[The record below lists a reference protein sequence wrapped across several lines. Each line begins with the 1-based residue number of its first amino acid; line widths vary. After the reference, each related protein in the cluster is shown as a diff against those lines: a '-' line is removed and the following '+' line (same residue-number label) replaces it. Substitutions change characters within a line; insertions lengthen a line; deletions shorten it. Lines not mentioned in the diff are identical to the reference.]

1 MVKGL
6 YINREQLEGV
16 ITANCSLK
24 KIELKNQGQ
33 GFYRYHVEKEGKEF
47 SLDVYFTKKKGTTV
61 SPSCENGQEL
71 EQAIIN
77 SIEYKEVSNGSFSA
91 NMSAEFFDS
100 LINLLRQLPNVS
112 VSDPED
118 KGNNGIIYGII
129 TDFGDS
135 VTLTYFKTTSRM
147 LYQGLLMKLYS
158 IIKSYLLTLNSTITE
173 TELGEQALEDNV
185 QQHLRTHFP
194 QGWNS
199 LEPTIQG
206 FIKDSF
212 TLVEV
217 NTKLSDYAAWVMPV
231 MRVLEYRIKKIC
243 LDYGV
248 IIDDTKGFRYY
259 TDIAR
264 PRATDWIFVMDFSSD
279 TIRGVNPNINNMP
292 QEAKDAIVEC
302 YDFLRKNR
310 HEMFHATQILAGIKL
325 VETRD
330 EALQTIIEACEK
342 IEKSLVINIRQIN

>member
-1 MVKGL
+1 MSEDFF
-6 YINREQLEGV
+6 N
-16 ITANCSLK
+16 SL
-24 KIELKNQGQ
+24 
-33 GFYRYHVEKEGKEF
+33 VE
-47 SLDVYFTKKKGTTV
+47 
-61 SPSCENGQEL
+61 
-71 EQAIIN
+71 
-77 SIEYKEVSNGSFSA
+77 
-91 NMSAEFFDS
+91 
-100 LINLLRQLPNVS
+100 LLRELPNVS
-112 VSDPED
+112 VLDPED
-118 KGNNGIIYGII
+118 KGNNGIIYRVK

-158 IIKSYLLTLNSTITE
+158 IIKSYLLTLSSTITE
-173 TELGEQALEDNV
+173 TELGEKALEDKV
-185 QQHLRTHFP
+185 QRHLQMYFP
-194 QGWNS
+194 KGWS
-199 LEPTIQG
+199 SIEPNIQG

-259 TDIAR
+259 TDIVN
-264 PRATDWIFVMDFSSD
+264 PRATDWIFVIDFSSD
-279 TIRGVNPNINNMP
+279 SVTGVNPNISSMP
-292 QEAKDAIVEC
+292 QEAKAAIVEC

-310 HEMFHATQILAGIKL
+310 HEMFHATQILTGIKL
-325 VETRD
+325 VETSD

-342 IEKSLVINIRQIN
+342 IEKSLVYNIKQMN